1 MIFQPKEN
9 RLPAKPSKFGGKH
22 GNRRKK
28 TPSKD
33 RRTQFDIL

>member
-9 RLPAKPSKFGGKH
+9 RLPAKSSALGEKH

-28 TPSKD
+28 TTSKN
-33 RRTQFDIL
+33 RRTQSDIL